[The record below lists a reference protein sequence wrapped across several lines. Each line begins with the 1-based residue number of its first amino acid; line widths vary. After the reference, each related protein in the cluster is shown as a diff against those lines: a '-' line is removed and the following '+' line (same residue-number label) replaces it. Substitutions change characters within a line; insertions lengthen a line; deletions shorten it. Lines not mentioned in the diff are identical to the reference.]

1 VRSCGVQELHDA
13 EGAAA
18 GKGKAAAKDSTG
30 GKESAAKAAQAP
42 KEQKAARAAQAGKA
56 KRKDLT
62 VSAQTSSCALLL
74 HIYTHT
80 MYKYPPAL
88 FYKDLCSALTAWA
101 PGRSPCSVQVV
112 RHLH

>member
-1 VRSCGVQELHDA
+1 MQELHDA

-30 GKESAAKAAQAP
+30 GKASAAKPAQAP
-42 KEQKAARAAQAGKA
+42 KEQKAAKAAQAGKA

-62 VSAQTSSCALLL
+62 VSAQTSSCALLH

-80 MYKYPPAL
+80 EYICPPASYNNDS
-88 FYKDLCSALTAWA
+88 FSFAA
-101 PGRSPCSVQVV
+101 
-112 RHLH
+112 H